1 MEIFL
6 GASAMSGFMPH
17 GMCFLWTPWIL
28 WTHVA
33 SDLVTGLAYF
43 SIPVVMALYALR
55 RPDVGFRPVLYLFI
69 AFILLCGATHFVSVI
84 VIWNP
89 IYEFQGVLKA
99 LTAIASLATAIA
111 LWPLLPKALAMPSTV
126 QLEAKNAELAGE
138 IERRRVAEAEL
149 TALTRSLEARVE
161 ERTEKLS
168 QTNEALRQYAAT
180 ASHDLQ
186 APLRHISLFAQM
198 LQKQASTDLSP
209 GGQELIG
216 NIVNSTHRMRRMIE
230 SLLEYS
236 RLMDHELD
244 FQTIDVAAPIAAA
257 ITAMKPDMDAAG
269 AVIDV
274 ELDEALIDGDA
285 DLLSRLFENLLDN
298 ALKYRSNE
306 PLRIHITSHVQGRFL
321 EVSIADNG
329 IGIEKEFSERVFEML
344 KRLHA
349 ESEIPGT
356 GIGLSLCQR
365 IAESHGGRIWL
376 DQDYTGG
383 ACFRVALPLAE
394 GGR

>member
-6 GASAMSGFMPH
+6 AASTMSGFMPH

-28 WTHVA
+28 WTHVT
-33 SDLVTGLAYF
+33 SDIVTGLSYF
-43 SIPVVMALYALR
+43 SIPIVMALYALR
-55 RPDVGFRPVLYLFI
+55 RPDARYRPTLYLFI

-89 IYEFQGVLKA
+89 IYEIQGVLKA

-111 LWPLLPKALAMPSTV
+111 LWPLLPKALAMPSTA
-126 QLEAKNAELAGE
+126 QLQSKNAELADE

-186 APLRHISLFAQM
+186 APLRHISLFAQL

-216 NIVNSTHRMRRMIE
+216 NIVDSTHRMRRMIE

-257 ITAMKPDMDAAG
+257 ITATKPDMDAAG

-274 ELDEALIDGDA
+274 DLDEALIDGDA

-298 ALKYRSNE
+298 ALKYRSE
-306 PLRIHITSHVQGRFL
+306 APPRIHVASEIHGRFL
-321 EVSIADNG
+321 EVSISDNG

-376 DQDYTGG
+376 DPDYTNG
-383 ACFRVALPLAE
+383 ACFRVALPLA
-394 GGR
+394 GGGK

>member
-1 MEIFL
+1 MENFL
-6 GASAMSGFMPH
+6 AATTMSGFMPH

-28 WTHVA
+28 WTHVT
-33 SDLVTGLAYF
+33 SDIVTGLSYF
-43 SIPVVMALYALR
+43 SIPIVMALYALR
-55 RPDVGFRPVLYLFI
+55 RPDARYRPTLYLFI

-89 IYEFQGVLKA
+89 IYEIQGVLKA

-126 QLEAKNAELAGE
+126 QLEAKNAELADE

-186 APLRHISLFAQM
+186 APLRHISMFAQM

-209 GGQELIG
+209 GGQELVG
-216 NIVNSTHRMRRMIE
+216 NIVDSTHRMRRMIE

-244 FQTIDVAAPIAAA
+244 FQTMDAATPISAAIAA
-257 ITAMKPDMDAAG
+257 TQPDMDAAG
-269 AVIDV
+269 AVINVDLTQAQIV
-274 ELDEALIDGDA
+274 GDA

-298 ALKYRSNE
+298 ALKYRSDD
-306 PLRIHITSHVQGRFL
+306 PPRIDIASQVQGRFL
-321 EVSIADNG
+321 EVSVSDNG

-376 DQDYTGG
+376 DPDYTDG
-383 ACFRVALPLAE
+383 ACFRVVLPLAE

>member
-1 MEIFL
+1 MENFL
-6 GASAMSGFMPH
+6 AATTMSGFMPH

-28 WTHVA
+28 WTHVT
-33 SDLVTGLAYF
+33 SDIVTGLSYF
-43 SIPVVMALYALR
+43 SIPIVMALYALR
-55 RPDVGFRPVLYLFI
+55 RPDARYRPTLYLFI

-89 IYEFQGVLKA
+89 IYEIQGVLKA

-126 QLEAKNAELAGE
+126 QLEAKNAELADE

-186 APLRHISLFAQM
+186 APLRHISMFAQM

-209 GGQELIG
+209 GGQELVG
-216 NIVNSTHRMRRMIE
+216 NIVDSTHRMRRMIE

-244 FQTIDVAAPIAAA
+244 FQTMDAATPISAAIAA
-257 ITAMKPDMDAAG
+257 TQPDMDAAG
-269 AVIDV
+269 AVINVDLTQAQIV
-274 ELDEALIDGDA
+274 GDA

-298 ALKYRSNE
+298 ALKYRSDD
-306 PLRIHITSHVQGRFL
+306 PPRIDIASQVQGRFL
-321 EVSIADNG
+321 EISVSDNG

-376 DQDYTGG
+376 DPDYTDG
-383 ACFRVALPLAE
+383 ACFRVVLPLAE